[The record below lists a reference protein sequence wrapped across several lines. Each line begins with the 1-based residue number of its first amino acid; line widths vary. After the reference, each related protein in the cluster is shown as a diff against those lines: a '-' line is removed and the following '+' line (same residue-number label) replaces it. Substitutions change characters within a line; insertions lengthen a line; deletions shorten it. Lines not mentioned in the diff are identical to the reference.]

1 MGKRVAYLVFVAAL
15 LGVVSAAWGQ
25 KKASDPNPV
34 DGAGDVG
41 MPLFRWTAG
50 STAVFHDVYLGKTPE
65 LGREQLV
72 APRQVLPM
80 LYYVPGLEPG
90 IQYYWRVDEIE
101 KDGTTVITG
110 DVWTFWT
117 QALTAYNPDP
127 ADGAVNSSVA
137 PVLKWWAGVGAAK
150 HHVYFSDD
158 RDAVSQ
164 AAAAADKG
172 TQTLEEKTFAPGA
185 LEPATAYYW
194 RVDEVLGD
202 GTVKT
207 GPVWSFTTVVPVDDF
222 ESYTDDEGSRIY
234 ETWIDGW
241 TNSTG
246 STVGYVTA
254 PFAEQK
260 IVYGGRQSM
269 PMEYNNVAAP
279 FYSEAERTFD
289 TPQDWTADGADTLTV
304 HIRGRTMDFE
314 ILSVSTPPVIDG
326 KEDEIWKTASVQ
338 PIVTPIINT
347 MPLSSS
353 SQFRVLYDMT
363 NLYVLVDI
371 NDDKLRND
379 SPEAWYDDSVEFY
392 VDGDNTKK
400 GPGLEGNAR
409 QYTFGWTAT
418 DIQGTNTDVTGVEF
432 AQVDTP
438 TGWRL
443 EIKLP
448 WQSLLGAG
456 APVGKL
462 IGIDCFY
469 DDDDLNTGVQESQ
482 VAWHS
487 KAEPDWETPAS
498 WGTAL
503 LAPPGVKPDADP
515 IYVALQDSAKHVGV
529 VTHPDAQLAK
539 AQQWVEWKIP
549 LNAFADAGVKLTAVQ
564 KIMIGVGDRATPAAG
579 GTGVVFI
586 DDIYLTKP

>member
-1 MGKRVAYLVFVAAL
+1 MGKRIACLVFVAAV
-15 LGVVSAAWGQ
+15 LGVCGAAWGQ
-25 KKASDPNPV
+25 KKASNPNPAS
-34 DGAGDVG
+34 GTADVG

-65 LGREQLV
+65 LGPQQLV
-72 APRQVLPM
+72 GPHQVLAM
-80 LYYVPGLEPG
+80 LYYVPGLEQG
-90 IQYYWRVDEIE
+90 VRYYWRVDEVE
-101 KDGTTVITG
+101 NDGTTVITG
-110 DVWTFWT
+110 DVWTFMT
-117 QALTAYNPDP
+117 QGLTAYYPDP
-127 ADGAVNSSVA
+127 ADGARTASVA
-137 PVLKWWAGVGAAK
+137 PVLKWWSGVGAAK
-150 HHVYFSDD
+150 HHVYFSAS

-164 AAAAADKG
+164 GTAQADKG
-172 TQTLEEKTFAPGA
+172 LLALDVTMFTPGTLEA
-185 LEPATAYYW
+185 ATAYYW
-194 RVDEVLGD
+194 RVDELLGD
-202 GTVKT
+202 GTVKA
-207 GPVWSFTTVVPVDDF
+207 GPVWNFTTIVPVDDF

-241 TNSTG
+241 TNNTG
-246 STVGYVTA
+246 STVGYVQA

-260 IVYGGRQSM
+260 MIYGGKQSL
-269 PMEYNNVAAP
+269 PLEYNNVNAP
-279 FYSEAERTFD
+279 FYSEAQRTFD
-289 TPQDWTADGADTLTV
+289 TPQDWTADGADMLTV
-304 HIRGRTMDFE
+304 HLRGRDVDFE

-326 KEDEIWKTASVQ
+326 KVDDIWKIASVQ
-338 PIVTPIINT
+338 PILTPIIST
-347 MPLSSS
+347 RPLSSS
-353 SQFRVLYDMT
+353 SQFRVLYDAA
-363 NLYVLVDI
+363 NLYALVDV
-371 NDDKLRND
+371 NDDVLRND

-400 GPGLEGNAR
+400 GPGLDGNNR
-409 QYTFGWTAT
+409 QYNFAWSAT
-418 DIQGTNTDVTGVEF
+418 DIQGTNTDLTGVQF
-432 AQVDTP
+432 AQTNTP

-487 KAEPDWETPAS
+487 KVEADWETPAS

-503 LAPPGVKPDADP
+503 VALPGVKPGADP
-515 IYVALQDSAKHVGV
+515 VYIALQDSAKHVGV
-529 VTHPDAQLAK
+529 VTHPDAQFAK
-539 AQQWVEWKIP
+539 AQQWIEWKIP
-549 LNAFADAGVKLTAVQ
+549 LSAFADAGVKLTAVQ
-564 KIMIGVGDRATPAAG
+564 KIMIGVGNRAHPAAG

>member
-1 MGKRVAYLVFVAAL
+1 MSKRVAYLVFVAAV
-15 LGVVSAAWGQ
+15 LGAGGVSWGQ
-25 KKASDPNPV
+25 KKAGSPNPA
-34 DGAGDVG
+34 DGTADVG
-41 MPLFRWTAG
+41 MALFRWTAG

-65 LGREQLV
+65 LGPQQLV
-72 APRQVLPM
+72 GPHQVLAM
-80 LYYVPGLEPG
+80 FYYTTGLEPG
-90 IQYYWRVDEIE
+90 VRYYWRVDEVE
-101 KDGTTVITG
+101 NDGITVITG
-110 DVWTFWT
+110 DVWTFVT
-117 QALTAYNPDP
+117 QGLTAYFPDP
-127 ADGAVNSSVA
+127 ADGATNASVA
-137 PVLKWWAGVGAAK
+137 PVLQWWAGAGATK
-150 HHVYFSDD
+150 HHVYFSDS
-158 RDAVSQ
+158 RDAVTQ
-164 AAAAADKG
+164 ATAAADKG
-172 TQTLEEKTFAPGA
+172 VQALEVKTFTPGA
-185 LEPATAYYW
+185 LQAATTYYW
-194 RVDEVLGD
+194 RVDEVMTG
-202 GTVKT
+202 GTIKA

-222 ESYTDDEGSRIY
+222 ESYTDQEGSRIY
-234 ETWIDGW
+234 ETWVDGW
-241 TNSTG
+241 TNNTG

-260 IVYGGRQSM
+260 IIYGGTQSM
-269 PMEYNNVAAP
+269 PVEYNNLATP

-289 TPQDWTADGADTLTV
+289 KPQDWTADGADTLTLHV
-304 HIRGRTMDFE
+304 RGRAMDFE
-314 ILSVSTPPVIDG
+314 ISYVSTPPVIDG
-326 KEDEIWKTASVQ
+326 KEDDIWKTASAQ
-338 PIVTPIINT
+338 PIVTPIIST
-347 MPLSSS
+347 RPLSSS
-353 SQFRVLYDMT
+353 SQFRVLYDNT
-363 NLYVLVDI
+363 NLYAIVDI

-392 VDGDNTKK
+392 IDGDNTKK

-418 DIQGTNTDVTGVEF
+418 DIQGTNTDLTGVQF

-448 WQSLLGAG
+448 WQALLGAG
-456 APVGKL
+456 APVGKV

-515 IYVALQDSAKHVGV
+515 MYVALEDTAKHVGV
-529 VTHPDAQLAK
+529 VTHPNAQLAK
-539 AQQWVEWKIP
+539 AQQWVEWDIP
-549 LNAFADAGVKLTAVQ
+549 LSSFADAGVKLTAVQ
-564 KIMIGVGDRATPAAG
+564 KIMIGVGKRASPAAG